1 MPLERETVKMSVV
14 EIEEAIK
21 VLPPREVAL
30 LTEWVVDYSHRIWD
44 EQIAD
49 DLENGKLDK
58 LLAEVEAEYQ
68 AGLSSPL

>member
-1 MPLERETVKMSVV
+1 MSVV

-21 VLPPREVAL
+21 VLPASDVAV
-30 LTEWVVDYSHRIWD
+30 LTEWVVDYHHRMWD

-49 DLENGKLDK
+49 DLEAGKLDK

-68 AGLSSPL
+68 AGLSTPL